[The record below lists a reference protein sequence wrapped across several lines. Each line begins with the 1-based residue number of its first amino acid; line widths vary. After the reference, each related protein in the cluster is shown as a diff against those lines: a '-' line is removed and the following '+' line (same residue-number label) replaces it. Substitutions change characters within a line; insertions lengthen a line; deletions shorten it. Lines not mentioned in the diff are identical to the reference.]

1 MIAIKVFVEGRV
13 QGVFFRKYT
22 QEMALSLGLV
32 GWVRNCADG
41 RVEAVFQGAQ
51 KSVND
56 MVKWCQKGS
65 PSSQVLTVKTEIFLE
80 ELNCKSFEIRA

>member
-1 MIAIKVFVEGRV
+1 MITIKVFVEGRV

-32 GWVRNCADG
+32 GWVRNCVDG
-41 RVEAVFQGAQ
+41 RVEAVFQGTQ
-51 KSVND
+51 KSVDD
-56 MVKWCQKGS
+56 MVKLCQKGS
-65 PSSQVLTVKTEIFLE
+65 PSSQVLTVKTEIFLD